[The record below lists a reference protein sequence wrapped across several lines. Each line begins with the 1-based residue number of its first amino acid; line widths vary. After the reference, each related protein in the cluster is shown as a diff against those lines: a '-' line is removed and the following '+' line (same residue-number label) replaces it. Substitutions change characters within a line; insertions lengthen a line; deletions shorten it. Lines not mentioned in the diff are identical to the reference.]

1 MDIHRDLLWFLV
13 SLKPAEEDCYVTFK
27 TVPKKCL
34 TSALSD
40 QQKLGLNICHRTIT
54 MQTFSYFKIADI
66 LLLTVLRHAKQ
77 FHCHLLFVLLL
88 LQREDPDRE
97 SLKVLALFLHSAE

>member
-13 SLKPAEEDCYVTFK
+13 SLKP
-27 TVPKKCL
+27 

-40 QQKLGLNICHRTIT
+40 KQELGLKIYNRTIPV
-54 MQTFSYFKIADI
+54 QTFSYFKVADI

-77 FHCHLLFVLLL
+77 FHCHLRFALLL

-97 SLKVLALFLHSAE
+97 SLRLLALLFHSAE